1 MNHVDLVSYAPPVLP
16 TDWRKSSFSGA
27 QGQCV
32 ELAVGPTATSVR
44 DTKRRDAGTLVLPDA
59 ARAAL
64 LAFVR

>member
-1 MNHVDLVSYAPPVLP
+1 MDLHTDLPTCP

-32 ELAVGPTATSVR
+32 ELAVRPRVTGIR
-44 DTKRRDAGTLVLPDA
+44 DTKRRDAGALVLPDA